1 MARHSRWRGPLVVNG
16 VLLALLAAVSLAPR
30 ADAQRDR
37 SGRARGDYTMVSGR
51 IQGGSSNVVYV
62 LDAANQEVIGLRW
75 NESNKSLEGV
85 GYRDLQADAQAE
97 MGR

>member
-1 MARHSRWRGPLVVNG
+1 MSDRSIRGALIVNG
-16 VLLALLAAVSLAPR
+16 VLLTLLGVVSLAPR
-30 ADAQRDR
+30 ADGQRAG

-51 IQGGSSNVVYV
+51 IQGGNANVVYV
-62 LDAANQEVIGLRW
+62 LDAANQEMIGLRW
-75 NESNKSLEGV
+75 NESAKALEGV